1 MWTSVAGAVA
11 AAWVLAGLV
20 VGARRYRHRL
30 ALAYRRVDSRCR
42 QWYELRSK
50 SWF

>member
-1 MWTSVAGAVA
+1 MLTSVAGAVA

-20 VGARRYRHRL
+20 VGAGRYRHRL
-30 ALAYRRVDSRCR
+30 ARAYRRAESRCG